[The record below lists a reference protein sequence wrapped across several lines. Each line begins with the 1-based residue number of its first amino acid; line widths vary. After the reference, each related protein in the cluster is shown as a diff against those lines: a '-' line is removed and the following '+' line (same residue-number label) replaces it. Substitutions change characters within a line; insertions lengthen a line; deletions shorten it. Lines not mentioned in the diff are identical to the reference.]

1 MHTVQVPDTSR
12 CVSAYQQDDEV
23 MVIAADQLSD
33 VMVLQKENVSPPGQC
48 HLKVFINRVP
58 NQDADGMSVNGRTQ
72 GWHQALMYLLETSQ
86 PSVVYINVVKEESSI
101 EDDKF
106 FMTLED
112 GSLYW
117 SEWIEDGTILAVIR
131 SVGLI
136 STFLLSVCYQ
146 YRIITYRC

>member
-33 VMVLQKENVSPPGQC
+33 VMVLQKENVSPPGRC

-58 NQDADGMSVNGRTQ
+58 NRDTDGMSVNGRTQ
-72 GWHQALMYLLETSQ
+72 GWHQALMHLLETSQ
-86 PSVVYINVVKEESSI
+86 PSVVYINVVKAESSI

-106 FMTLED
+106 FMTLGD

-117 SEWIEDGTILAVIR
+117 SEWIKDGTILAVIR
-131 SVGLI
+131 
-136 STFLLSVCYQ
+136 
-146 YRIITYRC
+146 